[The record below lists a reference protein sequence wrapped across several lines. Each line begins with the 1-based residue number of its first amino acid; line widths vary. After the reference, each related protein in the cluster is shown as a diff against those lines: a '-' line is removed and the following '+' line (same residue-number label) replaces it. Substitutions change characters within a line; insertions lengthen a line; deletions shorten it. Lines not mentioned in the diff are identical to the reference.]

1 VAEIAKRNSQLSE
14 RIDARES
21 RVMTEREQ
29 ALQQSH
35 KEGQNEPGQ
44 DRPPAPL
51 AGIVYGDVVY
61 WLTIIATVVVII
73 GSIVTFTTH
82 YNYVH
87 PNALLSAIWQGKN
100 VDAIWKI
107 SHGSLPDGHWYL
119 SQLNT
124 GNGLTAGGIALGVF
138 SVIPGILGAAF
149 VLFRQKQILF
159 GSLAI
164 VAAIITSISVVI

>member
-1 VAEIAKRNSQLSE
+1 MAKR
-14 RIDARES
+14 
-21 RVMTEREQ
+21 EQ
-29 ALQQSH
+29 GFEQTHEQ
-35 KEGQNEPGQ
+35 GQNATGQ

-51 AGIVYGDVVY
+51 AGIVYGDIVY
-61 WLTIIATVVVII
+61 WLTIIATVVVVI

-87 PNALLSAIWQGKN
+87 PNDLLSAIWQGKN

-138 SVIPGILGAAF
+138 SVIPGILAAAL

-159 GSLAI
+159 ASLAM
-164 VAAIITSISVVI
+164 VAAIITSISVII